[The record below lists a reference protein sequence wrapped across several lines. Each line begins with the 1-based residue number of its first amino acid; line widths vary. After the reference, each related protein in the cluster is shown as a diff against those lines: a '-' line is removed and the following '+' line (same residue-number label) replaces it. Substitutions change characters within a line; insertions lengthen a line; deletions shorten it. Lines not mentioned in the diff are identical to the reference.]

1 MKNTGTT
8 VFTTKSVTLAEKAK
22 RLLADHSIS
31 ARIVKL
37 DPAFSPRGCAYGI
50 EFDNRQRGNVRQILD
65 RNGVPFG
72 E

>member
-1 MKNTGTT
+1 MKNKGTT
-8 VFTTKSVTLAEKAK
+8 VFTTKTVTYAEKAK
-22 RLLADHSIS
+22 RLLSEQSIS

-50 EFDNRQRGNVRQILD
+50 EFDTRQKNNVRQTLQ